1 MIDVYGKD
9 GCIFC
14 EKAVSL
20 LDEHNMKYTY
30 YKLGRDITLDEFK
43 EKFPGVK
50 TVPVV
55 TTFGHNIGGYE
66 ALQGYIQE
74 TAGNYGH

>member
-1 MIDVYGKD
+1 MIEVFGKD
-9 GCIFC
+9 GCDYC

-20 LDEHNMKYTY
+20 LNERNMKFTY
-30 YKLGRDITLDEFK
+30 YELGQDISIEEFK
-43 EKFPGVK
+43 VKFPGQK

-55 TTFGHNIGGYE
+55 TTYGFNIGGYE
-66 ALQGYIQE
+66 ALKGYIEE

>member
-1 MIDVYGKD
+1 MIEVYGKD
-9 GCIFC
+9 GCVYC

-20 LDEHNMKYTY
+20 LNEHTMKFTY
-30 YKLGRDITLDEFK
+30 RKLGEDITVDEFK

-55 TTFGHNIGGYE
+55 TTYGLNIGGYE
-66 ALQGYIQE
+66 ALQGYIEE